1 MKARSKPTEKR
12 ERSVFSTIF
21 ISVLVILA
29 VEVTLLIGSIA
40 VSRVPQQ
47 LDRNAEDILAKQVE
61 NRSSYLEDFLVQAQN
76 LGDMPNRINEK
87 TEALLT
93 SGQISKDTLGQSSA
107 SSEPLLE
114 AIANDLVTQLRS
126 SSATGVFVVFNT
138 CDLDARKTNGRLPG
152 IYLRDLDPDAAAS
165 ERNEDLMLSF
175 APAGIVKSM
184 RISTDSCWQPALDYE
199 ELDDFVYQPFMTA
212 YQDGGKLLMAQY
224 GRWTT
229 SPYVLPGDKRE
240 AIAYAQP
247 LILPDGTVYGVV
259 GVELLC
265 SYLEEQLPLTE
276 LQNDGTGAY
285 LLAVT
290 TDEKPV
296 GSIPLQ
302 PVTFSTQD
310 RSLKSAQSIVMQD
323 SGAAGTIVVNKTKYF
338 ACAEPLTLYDRNAPF
353 SNEHWLLLGI
363 VPNST
368 LYKISND
375 MQSLLLVAVVLT
387 LGVGLVCSYLVS
399 RGLAHPIRQLSDEVA
414 AIQDKRTAIPKLS
427 RTGIREIDGFSTAIT
442 QLSQDILDTSTKFL
456 RIMDMAS
463 IELGGYEI
471 REDSDKV
478 FVTDNFFSML
488 GMQDANPNDVTRER
502 FEMLMEELVLQ

>member
-1 MKARSKPTEKR
+1 M
-12 ERSVFSTIF
+12 
-21 ISVLVILA
+21 
-29 VEVTLLIGSIA
+29 
-40 VSRVPQQ
+40 
-47 LDRNAEDILAKQVE
+47 
-61 NRSSYLEDFLVQAQN
+61 
-76 LGDMPNRINEK
+76 
-87 TEALLT
+87 
-93 SGQISKDTLGQSSA
+93 
-107 SSEPLLE
+107 
-114 AIANDLVTQLRS
+114 TQLRS
-126 SSATGVFVVFNT
+126 SSVTGVFVVLNT

-323 SGAAGTIVVNKTKYF
+323 SSAAGTIVVNKTKYF
-338 ACAEPLTLYDRNAPF
+338 ACAER
-353 SNEHWLLLGI
+353 
-363 VPNST
+363 
-368 LYKISND
+368 
-375 MQSLLLVAVVLT
+375 
-387 LGVGLVCSYLVS
+387 
-399 RGLAHPIRQLSDEVA
+399 
-414 AIQDKRTAIPKLS
+414 
-427 RTGIREIDGFSTAIT
+427 
-442 QLSQDILDTSTKFL
+442 
-456 RIMDMAS
+456 
-463 IELGGYEI
+463 
-471 REDSDKV
+471 
-478 FVTDNFFSML
+478 
-488 GMQDANPNDVTRER
+488 
-502 FEMLMEELVLQ
+502 